1 MKRTRVL
8 LASVAAL
15 GLFATACSSDKK
27 SVSETTAAGSAT
39 TAAAAATTAAGSE
52 TTAAGSET
60 TTGGSTTE
68 TVDATE
74 GQDITIAVIT
84 HGDDGVFWSVAQKG
98 AEQAG
103 KDLGI
108 TVKYLSLI
116 HI

>member
-1 MKRTRVL
+1 MKKSRILV
-8 LASVAAL
+8 ASVAAL

-27 SVSETTAAGSAT
+27 TVSETTAAASAT

-84 HGDDGVFWSVAQKG
+84 HGDDGVMTAIVMS
-98 AEQAG
+98 
-103 KDLGI
+103 
-108 TVKYLSLI
+108 
-116 HI
+116 